1 MSARLAGSRLLGA
14 ALTMDFAGGS
24 NKADHLCVLVHGLW
38 GNPNHMNNIAKTLRA
53 QHSPDDLYLLLAKR
67 NSGSFTY
74 DGIELGGERVCAE
87 IIEELKTIESNGGKI
102 RKLSVVGYSLGGL
115 VSRYAVGLL
124 YAKGILDSVECMNF
138 TTFASPH
145 LGVRTPLKGWHNHIW
160 NVLGARTLSM
170 SGSQLFTIDKFRDT
184 GRPLLSVMADPQS
197 IFMLGLQKFR
207 RHTLYSNIVNDR
219 SAVYYTTCIEKTDPY
234 KDIDRVK
241 VNFLKDGEG
250 VLLDAA
256 HPFSPRP
263 KVPAPITISSLTET
277 GVRWLRG
284 IPFMVTVGVLVPI
297 GVVAYLINSVFQT
310 IRSTKRI
317 KLHEGGLAGIDIR
330 EYRVPILI
338 KEFREEVEH
347 VYEALNNSQHQEY
360 LADEDEDEETGM
372 NAEDR
377 STMAR
382 ERRMSIP
389 TQPTLALAPCQFEM
403 IRSLNSLKW
412 RKYPVWIQ
420 KDRHTHAAVI
430 VRFEKKTFNEGWVIL
445 RHYAGQE
452 FLL

>member
-1 MSARLAGSRLLGA
+1 
-14 ALTMDFAGGS
+14 MDFAGGS
-24 NKADHLCVLVHGLW
+24 TKADHLCVLVHGLW

-87 IIEELKTIESNGGKI
+87 IIEEIKTIENNGGKI

-124 YAKGILDSVECMNF
+124 YAKGILDSVECVNF
-138 TTFASPH
+138 ATFASPH
-145 LGVRTPLKGWHNHIW
+145 LGVRTPLKGWHNHMW

-170 SGSQLFTIDKFRDT
+170 SGSQLFTIDNFRDT

-234 KDIDRVK
+234 KEIDRIK
-241 VNFLKDGEG
+241 VNFLKKDGEG

-263 KVPAPITISSLTET
+263 RVPAPITLSSVTEAS
-277 GVRWLRG
+277 VRWMRG
-284 IPFMVTVGVLVPI
+284 IPFMITVSVLVPI

-317 KLHEGGLAGIDIR
+317 KLHEGGLAGINVA

-338 KEFREEVEH
+338 KSLREEVEH
-347 VYEALNNSQHQEY
+347 VYEALNNSQNQEY

-382 ERRMSIP
+382 ERRLSIP

-420 KDRHTHAAVI
+420 NDRHTHAAVI

-445 RHYAGQE
+445 RHFAGEE
-452 FLL
+452 FLI